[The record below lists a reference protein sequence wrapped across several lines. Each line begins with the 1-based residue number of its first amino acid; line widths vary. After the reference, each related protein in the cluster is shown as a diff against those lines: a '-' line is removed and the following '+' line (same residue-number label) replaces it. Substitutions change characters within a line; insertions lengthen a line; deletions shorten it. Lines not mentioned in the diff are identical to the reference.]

1 MYGNTYIC
9 VSMNTEPTYEELDQK
24 FDDLIVAIRDLDDLC
39 GHNIEHIQD
48 FDLDDGEG
56 PDRFE
61 SRFQRITE
69 LAKSHAILKQ
79 KQEQIYAIKDEI
91 SAVADVLGVYDG
103 DQSYRGSEGRVIR
116 VKLTSS
122 MIRNSMLTLTDA
134 KKQGIVSV
142 GERFELHFPH
152 GSTVNT
158 DLVLTGNR
166 LRERKAFRVL
176 YEAEKAKS
184 SDVIVLKERKEDPGT
199 WDLSCDEFAQYEIGD
214 DLGI

>member
-1 MYGNTYIC
+1 
-9 VSMNTEPTYEELDQK
+9 
-24 FDDLIVAIRDLDDLC
+24 
-39 GHNIEHIQD
+39 
-48 FDLDDGEG
+48 
-56 PDRFE
+56 
-61 SRFQRITE
+61 
-69 LAKSHAILKQ
+69 
-79 KQEQIYAIKDEI
+79 
-91 SAVADVLGVYDG
+91 
-103 DQSYRGSEGRVIR
+103 
-116 VKLTSS
+116 